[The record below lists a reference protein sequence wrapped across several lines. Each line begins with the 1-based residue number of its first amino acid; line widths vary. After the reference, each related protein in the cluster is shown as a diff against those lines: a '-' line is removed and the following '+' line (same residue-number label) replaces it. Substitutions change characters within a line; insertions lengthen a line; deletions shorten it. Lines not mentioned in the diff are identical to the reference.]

1 MIGPGPNARRLAA
14 ALFVILLVTAC
25 APAPA
30 GTGAGLST
38 VPAPSATAVASRA
51 ATAIEPVALTVEVGP
66 RPGPVKPFRG
76 EMTQEVRIAGGYA
89 SMYFELRN
97 TGEEPVTFLNTLYD
111 YEPRQL
117 YEPVVRLEWQEG
129 GNALY
134 TRNGR
139 FFPSPAILQPGETG
153 YYLMGGEPIAG
164 SGTAGDLVTHI
175 KYCPTRGM
183 NDLPSLPLAVSDLAW
198 EPGPDGSVTVSGT
211 LTAGGT
217 TRDRP
222 PTIGIAFFDASD
234 RFVGAVVGASVG
246 EALDPNASR
255 AFELAGNGVDAA
267 AIARAEAYAYVS

>member
-1 MIGPGPNARRLAA
+1 MIGHRPRGRHPAA
-14 ALFVILLVTAC
+14 ALVVILAVTAC
-25 APAPA
+25 APTPAGIGPPASAAPA
-30 GTGAGLST
+30 T
-38 VPAPSATAVASRA
+38 PA
-51 ATAIEPVALTVEVGP
+51 ATATPSVGSAAEPVALTVEVGP

-76 EMTQEVRIAGGYA
+76 EMTQEVRIADGYA

-117 YEPVVRLEWQEG
+117 YQPVVRLEWQEG
-129 GNALY
+129 GNAVY

-153 YYLMGGEPIAG
+153 YYLLGGEPIAG
-164 SGTAGDLVTHI
+164 TGTVGDLVTHI

-183 NDLPSLPLAVSDLAW
+183 DDLPSLSLAVSDLAW
-198 EPGPDGSVTVSGT
+198 TPGRDGSVTVTGT

-217 TRDRP
+217 SRDRP
-222 PTIGIAFFDASD
+222 PTVGVAFFDASGH
-234 RFVGAVVGASVG
+234 FVGAVVGSAVG
-246 EALDPNASR
+246 EPIDANASR
-255 AFELAGNGVDAA
+255 TFELAGNGVDAA